1 MATAMIARR
10 GFPQLR
16 QREGAVELLFAES
29 STTGWGTEQHFAA
42 LAIAMAQRAHVVRCV
57 ITVGSPLEPMLRE
70 AGITVTVSPHQARG
84 SMDPHAIRLLRRL
97 AAQRRPS
104 WMITNDPKLYWP
116 LIFVGRVS
124 GARTA
129 LFRHWEYM
137 SKGALSRR
145 FIPRFANRF
154 ILVSRSQ
161 KEHLRASG
169 VDVSRMGILYNPIDT
184 HRLTPSEEARAR
196 MRASLGLTDSQV
208 AVGYVGRMV
217 KEKGIFTLLRAS
229 ERLLAGAP
237 ETQLIWVGDGLDLP
251 ELQARVEQSPQ
262 RQRHVFRRW
271 TGDIQGIYTALDVV
285 AVPSEYAEPF
295 GRVSVEAQA
304 CGTPVV
310 CSDAG
315 GLPETFS
322 PQCSGVLT
330 RKGDADQ
337 LSSALL
343 ELVRDPGRRASM
355 ALAGR
360 QFACANFSFERIAHD
375 FEALLADYMPRIPA
389 TGMAE

>member
-1 MATAMIARR
+1 MIARR
-10 GFPQLR
+10 GLPQLR
-16 QREGAVELLFAES
+16 QCEGAVELLFVES

-57 ITVGSPLEPMLRE
+57 ITAGSPLEPMLRE
-70 AGITVTVSPHQARG
+70 AGINVTVSPHQARG

-97 AAQRRPS
+97 VAQRRPT

-116 LIFVGRVS
+116 LIFVGRLS

-137 SKGALSRR
+137 CKGALSRR

-196 MRASLGLTDSQV
+196 VRASLGLTDSQV

-229 ERLLAGAP
+229 ERLLSESP
-237 ETQLIWVGDGLDLP
+237 ETQLVWVGDGLDLT
-251 ELQARVEQSPQ
+251 ELQARIEQSPQ
-262 RQRHVFRRW
+262 RHRHIFRRW
-271 TGDIQGIYTALDVV
+271 TGDMQGIYTALDLV
-285 AVPSEYAEPF
+285 AVPSEYVEPF

-322 PQCSGVLT
+322 PQASGLLT

-343 ELVRDPGRRASM
+343 ELVRDPARRRSM
-355 ALAGR
+355 ASAGR

-375 FEALLADYMPRIPA
+375 FEALLADYTPTIPA
-389 TGMAE
+389 AQVAR

>member
-1 MATAMIARR
+1 
-10 GFPQLR
+10 
-16 QREGAVELLFAES
+16 VELLFAES

-42 LAIAMAQRAHVVRCV
+42 LAIAMARRAHVVRCV
-57 ITVGSPLEPMLRE
+57 MSAGSPLEPLLRE
-70 AGITVTVSPHQARG
+70 AGLPVTLSRYRARG
-84 SMDPHAIRLLRRL
+84 SMDPHAVRLLRQV
-97 AAQRRPS
+97 ASQRRPN

-116 LIFVGRVS
+116 LIFVGRLS

-145 FIPRFANRF
+145 FIPRFADRF

-161 KEHLRASG
+161 REHLRASG

-184 HRLTPSEEARAR
+184 HRLCPSAEARAR
-196 MRASLGLTDSQV
+196 VRTALGLTDQQV

-217 KEKGIFTLLRAS
+217 KEKGIFTMLRAS
-229 ERLLAGAP
+229 ERLLAEAPGA
-237 ETQLIWVGDGLDLP
+237 LLVWVGDGLDLP
-251 ELQARVEQSPQ
+251 ELRARVEQSAQ
-262 RQRHVFRRW
+262 RERHIFRRW
-271 TGDIQGIYTALDVV
+271 TDDMQGIYTALDLV

-304 CGTPVV
+304 CGTAVV

-315 GLPETFS
+315 GLPETLT
-322 PQCSGVLT
+322 PQVSGLLAP
-330 RKGDADQ
+330 KGDAEQ
-337 LSSALL
+337 LASAILD
-343 ELVRDPGRRASM
+343 LVRDTERRKSM

-375 FEALLADYMPRIPA
+375 FEALLADYTPPVPA
-389 TGMAE
+389 AEVVR